1 MTHFKKIIMIV
12 LLVAFAGIWGYLV
25 YQVNAN
31 YPAAKNIAITEGEE
45 GRYKGLRITPEG
57 LEICSYEE
65 AVDKYPE
72 LVSSYSS
79 LDDEGTSLTGEM
91 DLYNYVFVHIKIRNT
106 MDTKLSMGKESILYW
121 PIEVNGIESNCMDMF
136 QFTQMNPSYSR
147 TFEAGKEI
155 ELILPYAIYKE
166 HVSLEELKKSELK
179 IVYSYYPTKN
189 YILYKGDN
197 A

>member
-65 AVDKYPE
+65 AVDKYR
-72 LVSSYSS
+72 S
-79 LDDEGTSLTGEM
+79 LFPHTAAW
-91 DLYNYVFVHIKIRNT
+91 T
-106 MDTKLSMGKESILYW
+106 MRAH
-121 PIEVNGIESNCMDMF
+121 P
-136 QFTQMNPSYSR
+136 
-147 TFEAGKEI
+147 
-155 ELILPYAIYKE
+155 
-166 HVSLEELKKSELK
+166 
-179 IVYSYYPTKN
+179 
-189 YILYKGDN
+189 
-197 A
+197 

>member
-1 MTHFKKIIMIV
+1 MIV

-91 DLYNYVFVHIKIRNT
+91 DLYNYVFVHIKICNT

-147 TFEAGKEI
+147 TFEGGKEL
-155 ELILPYAIYKE
+155 ELILPYAIYSE
-166 HVSLEELKKSELK
+166 YVSLEELKKSELK

-189 YILYKGDN
+189 NILYKGDN